1 MIKRVVVA
9 STVNGKRLGTPAPS
23 GRYFEHQLGTTQH
36 SALRIDLTLKVR
48 SCDDIKASSKQP
60 AFVDFFWS
68 AQPFQLTLGDVRF
81 CVLNIENLK
90 SSKSR
95 RDTFHGDNFCSKLH
109 SKNHF
114 PKMFVSTFVRTYDS
128 LIIYSHSQ
136 TLLA

>member
-48 SCDDIKASSKQP
+48 SCDDIKAPSKQL

-68 AQPFQLTLGDVRF
+68 AQSYS
-81 CVLNIENLK
+81 I
-90 SSKSR
+90 
-95 RDTFHGDNFCSKLH
+95 NFGWRQILCFEH
-109 SKNHF
+109 
-114 PKMFVSTFVRTYDS
+114 
-128 LIIYSHSQ
+128 
-136 TLLA
+136 